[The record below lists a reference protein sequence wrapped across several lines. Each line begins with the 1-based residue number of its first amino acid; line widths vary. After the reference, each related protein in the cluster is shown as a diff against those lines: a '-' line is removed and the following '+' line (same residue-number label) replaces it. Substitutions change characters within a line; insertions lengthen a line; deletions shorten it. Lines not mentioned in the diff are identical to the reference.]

1 MRWICVSPAGRD
13 CSRIGGGRLGW
24 VGLDGWLA
32 ASFSQLCTNK
42 LARRNL
48 LHQRCQ
54 MPLQRPHLLYKLIE
68 GVRFQSILLWYN
80 HFSCPLAPLSSPQFC
95 FWLLDFLTFF
105 PCFPCYFLQALPA
118 RVLHRGAALRLQ
130 HAGEAGATRPGTQCR
145 LVESR

>member
-1 MRWICVSPAGRD
+1 VFRLLAEIALRSKGLGM
-13 CSRIGGGRLGW
+13 GGGCSELGW
-24 VGLDGWLA
+24 LGWLV

-80 HFSCPLAPLSSPQFC
+80 HFSCLSFYLA
-95 FWLLDFLTFF
+95 
-105 PCFPCYFLQALPA
+105 LQPF
-118 RVLHRGAALRLQ
+118 
-130 HAGEAGATRPGTQCR
+130 
-145 LVESR
+145 